1 MEITTTA
8 KGDVNIVGMK
18 GKFDTQTSPDAEVK
32 LMDLIQTGATKIVI
46 NFDGLEFISSA
57 GLRVLLVAAKKMSEL
72 GGTLRICSINEVVRD
87 VFEIS
92 GFDTI
97 LEVTEDEAAALDGL

>member
-1 MEITTTA
+1 MEIITTA
-8 KGDVNIVGMK
+8 KGDVSIVSMK

-32 LMDLIQTGATKIVI
+32 LMDLIQSGTTKIVI
-46 NFDGLEFISSA
+46 NFEGLEFISSA
-57 GLRVLLVAAKKMSEL
+57 GLRVLLVAAKKMSVL
-72 GGTLRICSINEVVRD
+72 GGTLRICSINEVVQD

>member
-8 KGDVNIVGMK
+8 KGDVSIVSMK

-32 LMDLIQTGATKIVI
+32 LMDLIQSGTTKIVI
-46 NFDGLEFISSA
+46 NFEGLEFISSA
-57 GLRVLLVAAKKMSEL
+57 GLRVLLVAAKKMSVL
-72 GGTLRICSINEVVRD
+72 GGTLRICSINEVVQD